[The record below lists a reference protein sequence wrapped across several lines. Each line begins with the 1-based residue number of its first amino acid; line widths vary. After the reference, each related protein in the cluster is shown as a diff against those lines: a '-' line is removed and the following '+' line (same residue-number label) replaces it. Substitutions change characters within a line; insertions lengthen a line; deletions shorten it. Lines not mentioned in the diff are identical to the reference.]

1 MRPPRCVLLALCAV
15 ALGACRREESREDA
29 RLGVDALPP
38 AVIAAPSALT
48 TDSVATPPAQ
58 APTAPGVY
66 TSMSPPS
73 TQQTPP
79 RPKTRRADDPH
90 P

>member
-1 MRPPRCVLLALCAV
+1 MQPSRFACLALGAIV
-15 ALGACRREESREDA
+15 LGACREDSREDA
-29 RLGVDALPP
+29 RLGIDALPP
-38 AVIAAPSALT
+38 AVIAAPTALT
-48 TDSVATPPAQ
+48 TDSMTVPPAP

-66 TSMSPPS
+66 TSMSPPA

-79 RPKTRRADDPH
+79 RPKTRRSSDSH